1 MIDANQLTWVPPLAA
16 CEAMCLCGQKGT
28 AAGCSETRRP
38 DLLGR
43 LDLDFSAALAEV
55 RGLELGLTR
64 AIEQP
69 LPPLPRFVAQV
80 DGTAAC
86 AQLVRSTVAVAFGI
100 LRRRAGSESR
110 SGLTLAQR
118 IKVGSGTKVGLLLFA
133 KDDILEDLWRRRDRW
148 IPTIASWQPD
158 FVVAPDFSV
167 WDGDPALGGQYN
179 IVRSLRFYE
188 ALQRAGIPAIPHLF
202 WGSQRQLDEWSA
214 WLRDNVPP
222 VISMDVQ
229 CRGGAQF
236 TRLLTDMRLLRERL
250 VAPTRLLVSGI
261 GPTRDLARLVE
272 RWPDVTVTR
281 NYVVEVAKHVDL
293 ARRTDGSFARVS
305 SDLTPAEL
313 LVKRV
318 EMAETWL
325 EGSLAVRARRAA

>member
-1 MIDANQLTWVPPLAA
+1 MIDANQLTWAPPLAA
-16 CEAMCLCGQKGT
+16 CQAMCLCGQKGT
-28 AAGCSETRRP
+28 AAGCSEVRRP

-43 LDLDFSAALAEV
+43 LDRDFAAALAEV
-55 RGLELGLTR
+55 RSLELGLTR

-69 LPPLPRFVAQV
+69 LPPLPRFIAQV

-86 AQLVRSTVAVAFGI
+86 AELVRPMVAVAFGI

-110 SGLTLAQR
+110 SGLTLAER
-118 IKVGSGTKVGLLLFA
+118 IKVGLGTKVGLLLFA
-133 KDDILEDLWRRRDRW
+133 KDAVLEDLWRRRDRW
-148 IPTIASWQPD
+148 VPTIAAWQPE

-188 ALQRAGIPAIPHLF
+188 ALQRAGVPAIPHLF
-202 WGSQRQLDEWSA
+202 WGNQHQLDEWSA

-222 VISMDVQ
+222 IISMDVQ

-236 TRLLTDMRLLRERL
+236 TRLLAEVRLLRDRL
-250 VAPTRLLVSGI
+250 ATPTRLLVSGI

-272 RWPDVTVTR
+272 RWPDVSVTR
-281 NYVVEVAKHVDL
+281 NYVVEAAKHVDL
-293 ARRTDGSFARVS
+293 VPRADGSFARVS

-318 EMAETWL
+318 EAAERWL
-325 EGSLAVRARRAA
+325 EERGEVRDRRAA

>member
-1 MIDANQLTWVPPLAA
+1 MIDPNQLTWAPPLAA

-43 LDLDFSAALAEV
+43 LDLDFAAALAEV
-55 RGLELGLTR
+55 RSLELGLTR
-64 AIEQP
+64 AMKQP
-69 LPPLPRFVAQV
+69 LPPLPRFLAQV

-86 AQLVRSTVAVAFGI
+86 AQLVRPTVAVAFGI
-100 LRRRAGSESR
+100 LRRRAGTESR
-110 SGLTLAQR
+110 SGLALAER
-118 IKVGSGTKVGLLLFA
+118 IKVGSGTTVGLLLFA
-133 KDDILEDLWRRRDRW
+133 KDDALEDLWHRRDRW

-179 IVRSLRFYE
+179 MVRSLRFYE

-202 WGSQRQLDEWSA
+202 WGSLRQLDEWSA

-325 EGSLAVRARRAA
+325 EESLAVRARRAA